1 MARIAAKAAATIDAR
16 PDDVYATFAD
26 YKNSHPHV
34 LPETL
39 YDLQVEEGGYGA
51 GTVFR
56 CKSKVMGVERTLYMR
71 SSEPEPGHVLMERDI
86 DSVQD
91 TITTFT
97 VTPIENGQKSHVEIA
112 TVMNSS
118 PGLMGLIERL
128 LIPRFLNP
136 SYQQEIRNV
145 EAFLQKKRAAHV

>member
-1 MARIAAKAAATIDAR
+1 MAQIAVKAAAIIDAR
-16 PDDVYATFAD
+16 PDDVYSTFAD
-26 YKNSHPHV
+26 YKNGHPHV
-34 LPETL
+34 LPEML
-39 YDLQVEEGGYGA
+39 YDLQVEEGGTGA

-56 CKSKVMGVERTLYMR
+56 CKSKVLGVERTLYMR
-71 SSEPEPGHVLMERDI
+71 VTEPEPGHVLMERDI

-97 VTPIENGQKSHVEIA
+97 VTPVENGQKAHVEIA

-128 LIPRFLNP
+128 LIPRVLNP
-136 SYQQEIRNV
+136 SYQQEIKNM
-145 EAFLQKKRAAHV
+145 EAFLQKKRVVHV